1 MAIIKPVSNTSIT
14 KPTQYIPNAVS
25 VHVPSRASAAFWTL
39 QAYGLLGITFLS
51 FFPRLFHFQ
60 EYAFFLLLAVALC
73 LAWVERVNPWIRTPI
88 DLPLLGFVG
97 WVLGT
102 VPFATDPAYSFSEW
116 RKLVAQVLVF
126 YWAMFVLRRCRRVEL
141 SQQIV
146 WAVVLGS
153 LVLSGFALVD
163 FILHGGT
170 WRDRLVRAGAPYS
183 DYNWL
188 ATYLV
193 LVIPI
198 LIGWVVTHRQ
208 LWARALGILTLIL
221 AGLAQVA
228 SYTRAGWAA
237 HFAQAVGFGLMAG
250 RRRLVIWVLAGAI
263 TMVGGLLAVS
273 QVGYQ
278 RDTVDSWT
286 ISARVKTWRLGLQ
299 QATQYP
305 LVGVGYGND
314 TFSKVHQV
322 ELDADKGKD
331 PAERVLP
338 GLHNTFATVL
348 MGSGV
353 PALILF
359 IWIFAR
365 IVYTLTRQWW
375 QSKVTETQWLLVAVA
390 VVAVGFATRNLFDYM
405 FAGSLGYLFWI
416 VTAVGLSL
424 TKHMQ
429 EVPAGRHVTL

>member
-1 MAIIKPVSNTSIT
+1 MASIKPVSNTSIT
-14 KPTQYIPNAVS
+14 KPTPYIPNAVS

-97 WVLGT
+97 WVLCT

-126 YWAMFVLRRCRRVEL
+126 YWAMLVLRRCKPVEL
-141 SQQIV
+141 SRQIV

-153 LVLSGFALVD
+153 LVLTGYALVD
-163 FILHGGT
+163 FILRGGT
-170 WRDRLVRAGAPYS
+170 WRDRIVRAGAPFS

-188 ATYLV
+188 STYLV

-208 LWARALGILTLIL
+208 FWARALGILTLIL

-250 RRRLVIWVLAGAI
+250 RRRLVIWVFAGAI

-278 RDTVDSWT
+278 LDTVDSWT

-359 IWIFAR
+359 IWIFIR

-375 QSKVTETQWLLVAVA
+375 QSKVPETQWLLVAVA

-405 FAGSLGYLFWI
+405 FAGSLGCLFWI
-416 VTAVGLSL
+416 MTAVGLSL
-424 TKHMQ
+424 TKHIQ

>member
-1 MAIIKPVSNTSIT
+1 MSNTSIT
-14 KPTQYIPNAVS
+14 KPTPYIPNAVS

-88 DLPLLGFVG
+88 DFPLLGFVG
-97 WVLGT
+97 WVLCT

-126 YWAMFVLRRCRRVEL
+126 YWAMFVLRSHKRIEL
-141 SQQIV
+141 SRQIV

-153 LVLSGFALVD
+153 LVLTGYALVD
-163 FILHGGT
+163 FILRGGT
-170 WRDRLVRAGAPYS
+170 WRDRVVRAGAPFS

-198 LIGWVVTHRQ
+198 LIGWVVAHRKF
-208 LWARALGILTLIL
+208 WARALGILTLIL

-228 SYTRAGWAA
+228 SYTRAGWVA
-237 HFAQAVGFGLMAG
+237 HIVQTVGFGLMTG
-250 RRRLVIWVLAGAI
+250 RHRLVMWVLVVAI
-263 TMVGGLLAVS
+263 AMGGGLLAVS
-273 QVGYQ
+273 QIGYQ

-286 ISARVKTWRLGLQ
+286 ISARVITWQLGLQ
-299 QATQYP
+299 QAAQHP

-314 TFSKVHQV
+314 TFLKIHQV
-322 ELDADKGKD
+322 EVDADKGKD
-331 PAERVLP
+331 LGERVLP

-353 PALILF
+353 PALVF
-359 IWIFAR
+359 FVWIFVR

-375 QSKVTETQWLLVAVA
+375 QSKVPETQWLLVAVA
-390 VVAVGFATRNLFDYM
+390 VVTVGFATRNLFDYM
-405 FAGSLGYLFWI
+405 FAGSLGCLFWI
-416 VTAVGLSL
+416 MTAVGLSL
-424 TKHMQ
+424 VKHMQ
-429 EVPAGRHVTL
+429 EVPAGQHVTL

>member
-1 MAIIKPVSNTSIT
+1 MAIIQPVSNTSIT
-14 KPTQYIPNAVS
+14 KPTPYIPNAVS

-39 QAYGLLGITFLS
+39 QAYGLLGITFSS

-73 LAWVERVNPWIRTPI
+73 LAWVERANPWIRTPI
-88 DLPLLGFVG
+88 DIPLLGFVG
-97 WVLGT
+97 WVLCT

-126 YWAMFVLRRCRRVEL
+126 YWAMFVLRRCRPVEL
-141 SQQIV
+141 SRQIV

-153 LVLSGFALVD
+153 LVLTGYALVD
-163 FILHGGT
+163 FILRGGT
-170 WRDRLVRAGAPYS
+170 WRDRIVRAGAPFS

-188 ATYLV
+188 STYLV

-208 LWARALGILTLIL
+208 FWARALGILTLIL

-237 HFAQAVGFGLMAG
+237 HVAQAVGFGLMAG

-263 TMVGGLLAVS
+263 ATVGGLLAVS
-273 QVGYQ
+273 QIGYQ
-278 RDTVDSWT
+278 RDTVDPWT
-286 ISARVKTWRLGLQ
+286 ISARVITWQLGLQ
-299 QATQYP
+299 KAAQHP
-305 LVGVGYGND
+305 ILGVGYGND
-314 TFSKVHQV
+314 TFLKVHQA
-322 ELDADKGKD
+322 ELEAEKGKD
-331 PAERVLP
+331 QAEKLLP

-353 PALILF
+353 PALVLF
-359 IWIFAR
+359 IWIFVR

-375 QSKVTETQWLLVAVA
+375 QSKVTEAQGVLVAVA
-390 VVAVGFATRNLFDYM
+390 VVTVGFATRNLFDYM
-405 FAGSLGYLFWI
+405 FAGSLGCLFWI
-416 VTAVGLSL
+416 MTAVGLSL
-424 TKHMQ
+424 AKHIQ
-429 EVPAGRHVTL
+429 EVPAGQHVTL

>member
-1 MAIIKPVSNTSIT
+1 MASIKPVSNTSIT
-14 KPTQYIPNAVS
+14 KPTPYIPNAVS

-97 WVLGT
+97 WVLCT

-126 YWAMFVLRRCRRVEL
+126 YWAMFVLRRCKPVEL
-141 SQQIV
+141 SRQIV

-153 LVLSGFALVD
+153 LLLTGYALVD
-163 FILHGGT
+163 FILRGGT
-170 WRDRLVRAGAPYS
+170 WRDRIVRAGAPFS

-188 ATYLV
+188 STYLV

-208 LWARALGILTLIL
+208 FWARALGILTLIL

-263 TMVGGLLAVS
+263 AMVGGCLPS
-273 QVGYQ
+273 H
-278 RDTVDSWT
+278 RSDINWT
-286 ISARVKTWRLGLQ
+286 PSI
-299 QATQYP
+299 
-305 LVGVGYGND
+305 
-314 TFSKVHQV
+314 
-322 ELDADKGKD
+322 
-331 PAERVLP
+331 P
-338 GLHNTFATVL
+338 GLSAPV
-348 MGSGV
+348 
-353 PALILF
+353 
-359 IWIFAR
+359 
-365 IVYTLTRQWW
+365 
-375 QSKVTETQWLLVAVA
+375 
-390 VVAVGFATRNLFDYM
+390 
-405 FAGSLGYLFWI
+405 
-416 VTAVGLSL
+416 
-424 TKHMQ
+424 
-429 EVPAGRHVTL
+429 